1 MDCWTIQLPNIWE
14 SVRLDRKRLEIRRI
28 TGTIEAGLVNLEGLD
43 LFAAI
48 DLLERGSTV
57 PLFQNGNLDQIDI
70 PSFVAYYSNED
81 DDDEWDV
88 EENPI
93 RNIFEL
99 IEDVA

>member
-1 MDCWTIQLPNIWE
+1 M
-14 SVRLDRKRLEIRRI
+14 
-28 TGTIEAGLVNLEGLD
+28 NLESLD

-57 PLFQNGNLDQIDI
+57 PLFQNRNLDQIDI